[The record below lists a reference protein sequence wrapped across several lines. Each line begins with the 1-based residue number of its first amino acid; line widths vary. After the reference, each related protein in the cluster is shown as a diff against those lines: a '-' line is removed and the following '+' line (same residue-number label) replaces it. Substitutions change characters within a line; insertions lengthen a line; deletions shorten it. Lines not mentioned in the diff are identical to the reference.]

1 MNKELYLKIVDAI
14 VDDGYIV
21 VQNAMDERMVT
32 ALLDVAKNE
41 ETVFKKAGISG
52 AGDLHLDASRR
63 RDKIS
68 WLDEDGLAM
77 SEYLKFAETLRETL
91 NRELYLGLS
100 YYEAHFALYGEG
112 DFYEKHLDAFK
123 GSKNRVVTTVLYLNE
138 EWDEEN
144 GGELVIY
151 DEDDKFINKVV
162 PNAGTLV
169 VFLSDKFPHEVLPSK
184 VKRHSIAGWFRID
197 K

>member
-1 MNKELYLKIVDAI
+1 MNTEFYAQIIDAI

-21 VQNAMDERMVT
+21 IENALDTAMLT
-32 ALLDVAKNE
+32 ALLEVAKSE
-41 ETVFKKAGISG
+41 EMAFKKAGISG
-52 AGDLHLDASRR
+52 AGDLHIDSSRR
-63 RDKIS
+63 RDKIF

-77 SEYLKFAETLRETL
+77 SKYLKFAETLREIL
-91 NRELYLGLS
+91 NRELYLGIS

-112 DFYEKHLDAFK
+112 DFYEKHLDSFK
-123 GSKNRVVTTVLYLNE
+123 GSKNRVVTTVLYLNDK
-138 EWDEEN
+138 WDEEN
-144 GGELVIY
+144 GGELIIY
-151 DEDDKFINKVV
+151 NEENNIINRVV
-162 PNAGTLV
+162 PNMGTLV